1 MKKKSFSSHQITDC
15 DDIYHLYRQ
24 LLCEQANQ
32 KQIVVCYYCYYYYDY
47 LCITY
52 PWTCTVPLY
61 SRKVAGIC
69 IWRAHTAPEH
79 SNGNEWEI
87 YPSFMSLYLF
97 PTERAHIYPKP
108 TSEPAN
114 KRAKETWVCLLDS
127 CVAFR
132 FRSHPLLAQR
142 IFCLPLVYVWRVC
155 VCVCCRRAFC
165 TLAFLVHTYGLL
177 SFSQK
182 RKTFEQVQYAGTE
195 PKSQKKAS
203 AALVKAFRP
212 VKILGPSMVDSFIF
226 SCAYMQIKL

>member
-132 FRSHPLLAQR
+132 FRSHPLLAQWLLA
-142 IFCLPLVYVWRVC
+142 IGVCVAGVC
-155 VCVCCRRAFC
+155 VCVLSKSFLHFGFSRAYIWPFVFFAKAKNFRTSAIC
-165 TLAFLVHTYGLL
+165 WHWT
-177 SFSQK
+177 K
-182 RKTFEQVQYAGTE
+182 KPE
-195 PKSQKKAS
+195 KSIS
-203 AALVKAFRP
+203 ST
-212 VKILGPSMVDSFIF
+212 G
-226 SCAYMQIKL
+226 

>member
-155 VCVCCRRAFC
+155 VCVVEELFALWLFSCIHMAFC
-165 TLAFLVHTYGLL
+165 LFRKSEKLSNKCNMLALN
-177 SFSQK
+177 QK
-182 RKTFEQVQYAGTE
+182 ARKKHQQHWLKHSVRLKY
-195 PKSQKKAS
+195 SD
-203 AALVKAFRP
+203 
-212 VKILGPSMVDSFIF
+212 PSMVDSFIF

>member
-1 MKKKSFSSHQITDC
+1 MVGTVKTKYKKTKNDTNQRKAQQRKSNNNEEKKFLIASNHRLWWHLSLISSIIVRTSKPKTNRC
-15 DDIYHLYRQ
+15 LLLLLLLLWLSLYNISMDD
-24 LLCEQANQ
+24 
-32 KQIVVCYYCYYYYDY
+32 
-47 LCITY
+47 
-52 PWTCTVPLY
+52 TVPLY

-79 SNGNEWEI
+79 SNGSEWEI

-155 VCVCCRRAFC
+155 VCVLSKSFLHFGFSRAYIWPFVFFAKAKNFRTSAIC
-165 TLAFLVHTYGLL
+165 WHWT
-177 SFSQK
+177 K
-182 RKTFEQVQYAGTE
+182 KPE
-195 PKSQKKAS
+195 KSIS
-203 AALVKAFRP
+203 ST
-212 VKILGPSMVDSFIF
+212 G
-226 SCAYMQIKL
+226 